1 MKATQ
6 IYVRLGF
13 ATKPE
18 IYIAKFRSV
27 SENSFSRNFGKFR
40 EIYDYFGKNQ
50 KFCILEFSK
59 LCKI

>member
-6 IYVRLGF
+6 IYEWLGF

-18 IYIAKFRSV
+18 IYFAKFRSV
-27 SENSFSRNFGKFR
+27 SENSVSRNFGEFR
-40 EIYDYFGKNQ
+40 KIYDYFGKNQ
-50 KFCILEFSK
+50 NFCMLEFSK